1 MMFFNLFLKVAGDAV
16 LLAFGIAVAHFIIV
30 GTAIGQNNFFAMLP
44 FCFIL
49 AVANLIIRM
58 AEIHKTLKN
67 RE

>member
-1 MMFFNLFLKVAGDAV
+1 MFINLSMKVVADAV
-16 LLAFGIAVAHFIIV
+16 ILALGIAAAHFIIV
-30 GTAIGQNNFFAMLP
+30 GTAIGQSNFFAMLP

>member
-1 MMFFNLFLKVAGDAV
+1 MKVVADAV
-16 LLAFGIAVAHFIIV
+16 ILALGIAAAHFIIV
-30 GTAIGQNNFFAMLP
+30 GTAIGQSNFFAMLP